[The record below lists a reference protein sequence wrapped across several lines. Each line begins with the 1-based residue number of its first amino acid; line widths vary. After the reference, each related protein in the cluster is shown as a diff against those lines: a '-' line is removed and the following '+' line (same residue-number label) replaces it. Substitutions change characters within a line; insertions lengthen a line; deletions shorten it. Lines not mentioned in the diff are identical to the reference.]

1 MSAARGEH
9 SGTDDRQETLADG
22 HEQSGRNHAVGKGSV
37 GGTRQP
43 TQIGARPDEFV
54 PFGENDPGAGI
65 VKLEPVF
72 DLGRDFDREGRV
84 LRRATGYRQHRH
96 MRLAA
101 FVFPERGDNGARAV
115 FLALV
120 APPDARN
127 SRRSSSG

>member
-1 MSAARGEH
+1 M
-9 SGTDDRQETLADG
+9 
-22 HEQSGRNHAVGKGSV
+22 
-37 GGTRQP
+37 
-43 TQIGARPDEFV
+43 
-54 PFGENDPGAGI
+54 
-65 VKLEPVF
+65 KLEPVF

-120 APPDARN
+120 GPPRCSLFQA
-127 SRRSSSG
+127 